1 MTKPGKSPQSQ
12 HSQRSGHGLFAGFLR
27 MGGRGQIRI
36 AFTNVDSG
44 SFDLASADD
53 ESRRRAI
60 TGLSSVSWLRQE
72 HGTTVLTVAE
82 ANQGPIAGAPG
93 DAVITNQADHA
104 VSVITADCAPIAL
117 WTEGG
122 VVGAVHAG
130 WKGLEAGIIERTV
143 DEMRSLS
150 GESEVFGWLG
160 PCIGAEC
167 YEFGEPELTRLVS
180 RYGDSVRATTSTG
193 SASLD
198 MAAGVRAA
206 FARAG
211 ASDPACRSVKS
222 TVCPGDEVG
231 PAAFHAGAHWAG
243 SADACTACD
252 EQWYSWR
259 ARKSAGRQALF
270 VWRPS
275 NGDQC
280 PVPEEV

>member
-1 MTKPGKSPQSQ
+1 MTKPRKVSNSQ
-12 HSQRSGHGLFAGFLR
+12 HSHRLGGLFAGSLR
-27 MGGRGQIRI
+27 MGGRGQIQI
-36 AFTNVDSG
+36 AYTNIDSG
-44 SFDLASADD
+44 SFDLASDLASD
-53 ESRRRAI
+53 EVESQRQAI
-60 TGLSSVSWLRQE
+60 TGLCSVSWLRQE
-72 HGTTVLTVAE
+72 HGTTVWTVAD
-82 ANQGPIAGAPG
+82 ANQAPICGLLG
-93 DAVITNQADHA
+93 DAVITNQSDHA

-143 DEMRSLS
+143 DEMRLLS

-167 YEFGEPELTRLVS
+167 YEFGEKELTRIAQ
-180 RYGDSVRATTSTG
+180 RYGDVVRGTTAAG

-206 FARAG
+206 LA
-211 ASDPACRSVKS
+211 
-222 TVCPGDEVG
+222 
-231 PAAFHAGAHWAG
+231 HAGAQWAG
-243 SADACTACD
+243 SAHACTACD

-275 NGDQC
+275 DAD
-280 PVPEEV
+280 

>member
-1 MTKPGKSPQSQ
+1 
-12 HSQRSGHGLFAGFLR
+12 
-27 MGGRGQIRI
+27 MGGRGQVRI
-36 AFTNVDSG
+36 AYTDVHSG
-44 SFDLASADD
+44 SFDLASADV
-53 ESRRRAI
+53 EARRQAV

-72 HGTTVLTVAE
+72 HGTTVWSVAE
-82 ANQGPIAGAPG
+82 ANQAPFAGALG
-93 DAVITNQADHA
+93 DAVITNQANHA

-130 WKGLEAGIIERTV
+130 WKGLETGIIERTV
-143 DEMRSLS
+143 DEMRLLS

-167 YEFGEPELTRLVS
+167 YEFGETELTRLAH
-180 RYGDSVRATTSTG
+180 RYGDSVRATTSAG

-206 FARAG
+206 LAQAG
-211 ASDPACRSVKS
+211 AQ
-222 TVCPGDEVG
+222 
-231 PAAFHAGAHWAG
+231 WAG

-252 EQWYSWR
+252 DRWYSWR

-270 VWRPS
+270 VWRTF
-275 NGDQC
+275 DAD
-280 PVPEEV
+280 